1 MTSVHPL
8 PAALLIGFALSFV
21 ALLWLHHITP
31 TRRDGPAPDR
41 DARRERPARV
51 AGPVMGAVGAGTL
64 GACCALVGLSLT
76 PGSGRAG
83 DVVGRG
89 SPTLWVAL
97 AGGGLLGAG
106 LLRYAARLGWARA
119 FLLAQALTLVVTA
132 TWVPRAIQPTWDSP
146 NVAQLIWCFSTESRW
161 GTYGRVGLV
170 TDALPNVLLY
180 LPVGL
185 ALGLACRHWWNA
197 VLLTA
202 ALTVATESYQA
213 LFTDRDC
220 AGNDIVSNA
229 AGGLLGVLVAALL
242 ATLRRRRRRPP
253 S

>member
-21 ALLWLHHITP
+21 TLLWLHVVTP

-41 DARRERPARV
+41 DASRERPARV
-51 AGPVMGAVGAGTL
+51 AGPVVGALGAGTL
-64 GACCALVGLSLT
+64 GVCCALAGLALA

-97 AGGGLLGAG
+97 VGGGLFGAG

-119 FLLAQALTLVVTA
+119 FLLAQALTLVGAA
-132 TWVPRAIQPTWDSP
+132 TWVPRTIPPTWDSP
-146 NVAQLIWCFSTESRW
+146 NVAQLIWCFSTESHW
-161 GTYGRVGLV
+161 GTFGRVGV
-170 TDALPNVLLY
+170 FTDVVPNILLY
-180 LPVGL
+180 VPVGI
-185 ALGLACRHWWNA
+185 ALGLACRRWWNA
-197 VLLTA
+197 ALLTA
-202 ALTVATESYQA
+202 TLTVATESYQA

-220 AGNDIVSNA
+220 AGNDILSNA

-242 ATLRRRRRRPP
+242 LTLRRRRRRPP
-253 S
+253 P